1 MLMIFLNLAI
11 KPFWILGI
19 DRVSQLRLGLDVYGS
34 FYPIYN
40 LTLWLSV
47 ILDPGL
53 HIFLNTTLSKKTEV
67 EWVDYYRKSIPFKM
81 LLSIVFGVLT
91 LFIGLLLGYSNLLLI
106 LELLI
111 VNQILASLILFFR
124 AGVSAKQNFNAD
136 ALFSVLDRIL
146 MIIFCGIG
154 LYVPSLIKNYTL
166 NYFVL
171 AQTFAYLGTLILVI
185 ISKYYS
191 KQLYSLKLDYSFI
204 RSILKKSL
212 PFALLGV
219 LMTLYTRMDAIMIEK
234 LSKDGIQQSGI
245 YASAYRLLDALNNIA
260 YLFSVILIPILGKL
274 LSENKPTEIKNTISN
289 YSKLL
294 FIPSILI
301 VITTYFMSHPI
312 MNMLYHNQNSNTLE
326 IVFAFLMPTLLC
338 MCSVY
343 IYGGYMTVA
352 GQIGK
357 LNWMAAFSLVINFIL
372 NLFLIVRFGAFGA
385 VIATLVTQGINASFL
400 YFYYLKHTKKGYS
413 GLNTLK
419 FASLVILSILL
430 FILLRST
437 DIDWFIQIGIVW
449 IVGFTF
455 ATLLG
460 IFPLNQIKGLLK
472 TNRT

>member
-1 MLMIFLNLAI
+1 
-11 KPFWILGI
+11 
-19 DRVSQLRLGLDVYGS
+19 
-34 FYPIYN
+34 
-40 LTLWLSV
+40 
-47 ILDPGL
+47 
-53 HIFLNTTLSKKTEV
+53 
-67 EWVDYYRKSIPFKM
+67 
-81 LLSIVFGVLT
+81 
-91 LFIGLLLGYSNLLLI
+91 
-106 LELLI
+106 
-111 VNQILASLILFFR
+111 
-124 AGVSAKQNFNAD
+124 
-136 ALFSVLDRIL
+136 
-146 MIIFCGIG
+146 
-154 LYVPSLIKNYTL
+154 
-166 NYFVL
+166 
-171 AQTFAYLGTLILVI
+171 
-185 ISKYYS
+185 
-191 KQLYSLKLDYSFI
+191 
-204 RSILKKSL
+204 
-212 PFALLGV
+212 
-219 LMTLYTRMDAIMIEK
+219 
-234 LSKDGIQQSGI
+234 
-245 YASAYRLLDALNNIA
+245 
-260 YLFSVILIPILGKL
+260 
-274 LSENKPTEIKNTISN
+274 
-289 YSKLL
+289 
-294 FIPSILI
+294 
-301 VITTYFMSHPI
+301 
-312 MNMLYHNQNSNTLE
+312 MLYHNQNSNTLE